1 VSSTQAPDEHTLE
14 PAGAGPAPA
23 LVHLP
28 PLVTRRA
35 RLPMLIGERRSTVA
49 VLAVCSALAGVTE
62 AVLLVLIAE
71 IATLAARGG
80 VTPKLGFVHIHASGH
95 TLFLLAF
102 ALTVGRLAL
111 QIPLAVLPSR
121 ISADVQAG
129 LRREMLEVFTRASW
143 DIQSR
148 DREGYLQ
155 ETMSGQVTQ
164 AATGAIQATQLVI
177 SAFTF
182 LALMAAAISL
192 NAIAAAVILVGAL
205 ILFGALRPFNILA
218 QRFSRELS
226 EAQLQYAGGISETGR
241 MAEETQVFG
250 THAAQRA
257 QANTL
262 VARVQ
267 ALWFRS
273 QLVNRLAPG
282 LYQSAVIL
290 ILVAGMYA
298 IFKEGRSH
306 FTALTGVV
314 LIVYRAGN
322 YGQQVQSYYQGIR
335 TALPFIDRLQDTAR
349 RYAASIAPDGEHP
362 LDAVR
367 EMAFDHVAFSYR
379 EGEPVLKDM
388 SFDVRAGEAIGV
400 VGPSGAGK
408 STMIQILLQLREPLE
423 GSYLVNGL
431 PSRDYRRRDW
441 YARVSYVPQ
450 QPRLLH
456 ATVAENIRYWRDI
469 PDEDVRRAGELA
481 HIHDEIMS
489 WPAGYD
495 TIVGPRVDAV
505 SGGQQQRICLARA
518 LAARPAV
525 LVLDEPTSALDPHSE
540 RLIQASLEG
549 LRHEM
554 TLFIIAHR
562 MSTLDVCDRVMV
574 IVDGR
579 VEAFDTVDVLA
590 RNNPYYRSASVLA
603 VGSTG
608 DPMPS

>member
-1 VSSTQAPDEHTLE
+1 VTD
-14 PAGAGPAPA
+14 
-23 LVHLP
+23 LP

-35 RLPMLIGERRSTVA
+35 RLPMLIGEKRSV
-49 VLAVCSALAGVTE
+49 VLLLALCSAIAGITE
-62 AVLLVLIAE
+62 AALLVLIAE
-71 IATLAARGG
+71 IAALAARGA
-80 VTPKLGFVHIHASGH
+80 VTPKLGFIHIHASGH

-102 ALTVGRLAL
+102 GLTLARLVL
-111 QIPLAVLPSR
+111 QVPLAVLPSR

-129 LRREMLEVFTRASW
+129 LRRELLEVFTRASW

-164 AATGAIQATQLVI
+164 AAAGAIQATQLVI

-182 LALMAAAISL
+182 VALMATAISL
-192 NAIAAAVILVGAL
+192 NAIAAAAILVGAL
-205 ILFGALRPFNILA
+205 VLFGALRPFNILA

-226 EAQLQYAGGISETGR
+226 EAQLQYAGGISEAGR

-250 THAAQRA
+250 THAALRA
-257 QANTL
+257 QADKL
-262 VARVQ
+262 VGRVQ

-290 ILVAGMYA
+290 ILVAGMYV

-322 YGQQVQSYYQGIR
+322 YGQQVQSFYQGVR

-349 RYAASIAPDGEHP
+349 RYAASIAPDGQES
-362 LDAVR
+362 LDSVR
-367 EMAFDHVAFSYR
+367 QMSFEEVAFSYR
-379 EGEPVLKDM
+379 EGEPVLKQM
-388 SFDVRAGEAIGV
+388 SFAVNAGEAVGV

-423 GSYLVNGL
+423 GAYLVNGL
-431 PSRDYRRRDW
+431 PARDYRRSDW
-441 YARVSYVPQ
+441 YARVAYVPQ

-456 ATVAENIRYWRDI
+456 ATVAENIRFWRADI
-469 PDEDVRRAGELA
+469 SDEDVRRAAQLA
-481 HIHDEIMS
+481 RIDDDVMS
-489 WPAGYD
+489 WPSGYD
-495 TIVGPRVDAV
+495 TVVGPRVDAV

-525 LVLDEPTSALDPHSE
+525 LVLDEPTSALDPQSE
-540 RLIQASLEG
+540 RLIQASLEA

-562 MSTLDVCDRVMV
+562 MSTLDICDRVMV

-579 VEAFDTVDVLA
+579 VEAFDTIDVLA

-603 VGSTG
+603 AGA
-608 DPMPS
+608 PSGQLPT